1 MAPARL
7 TAPQYT
13 TDQIME
19 GTKLA
24 ATAVKGSLK
33 STGHEMSELAGEH
46 LRESR
51 YTNLWKH
58 LNDVRTILGH
68 NGFSSDETRQMVVA
82 HDNYTGNAYVK
93 VCTSCY
99 VLSNP
104 VLDFNNLCI
113 IYGHTTAV
121 GRYSRSSH
129 DMDFED
135 EVQGL
140 KVGGAFGDAINAGV
154 VDLHQERDIATLGMK
169 DGKPYFIKL
178 RVYALSLF
186 WGYHSM
192 TMVVLVSEVP
202 WRVVCCHQH
211 STECRLQRGKAG
223 MRECTRSVYGSHR
236 LINKGDGR
244 KIYWGTR

>member
-46 LRESR
+46 LRE
-51 YTNLWKH
+51 
-58 LNDVRTILGH
+58 
-68 NGFSSDETRQMVVA
+68 
-82 HDNYTGNAYVK
+82 TGIDR
-93 VCTSCY
+93 
-99 VLSNP
+99 SNP

-178 RVYALSLF
+178 R
-186 WGYHSM
+186 
-192 TMVVLVSEVP
+192 
-202 WRVVCCHQH
+202 
-211 STECRLQRGKAG
+211 
-223 MRECTRSVYGSHR
+223 
-236 LINKGDGR
+236 
-244 KIYWGTR
+244 